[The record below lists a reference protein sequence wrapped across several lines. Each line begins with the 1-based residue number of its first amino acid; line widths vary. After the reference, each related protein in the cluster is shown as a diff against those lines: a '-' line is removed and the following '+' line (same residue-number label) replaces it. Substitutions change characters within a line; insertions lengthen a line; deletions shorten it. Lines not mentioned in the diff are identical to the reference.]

1 MFVADFLYVNYVYQN
16 GYLLIVMLTKDKYL
30 TTQLNFGPLFDSYI
44 RTPQESGSKNKTNNK
59 NKKIRIMKKIFF
71 AAVAAL
77 FFGINANAQS
87 VNENEATVADVVAE
101 LSQADALQF
110 IPMYQKMLTDIENV
124 CRTENDDNVKTA
136 KIDDLKDLYYDIF
149 SEILVTDQNDV
160 AINSISMEYIN
171 NRIAK

>member
-1 MFVADFLYVNYVYQN
+1 
-16 GYLLIVMLTKDKYL
+16 
-30 TTQLNFGPLFDSYI
+30 
-44 RTPQESGSKNKTNNK
+44 
-59 NKKIRIMKKIFF
+59 MKKIFF

-124 CRTENDDNVKTA
+124 CRTENDDDVKTA

-149 SEILVTDQNDV
+149 SQVLVTEQNDV
-160 AINSISMEYIN
+160 AINSISMDYIN

>member
-1 MFVADFLYVNYVYQN
+1 
-16 GYLLIVMLTKDKYL
+16 
-30 TTQLNFGPLFDSYI
+30 
-44 RTPQESGSKNKTNNK
+44 
-59 NKKIRIMKKIFF
+59 MKKIFF

-110 IPMYQKMLTDIENV
+110 IPMYQKMLTEIETV
-124 CRTENDDNVKTA
+124 CRTENNDDKKTA
-136 KIDDLKDLYYDIF
+136 QIETIKEVYTDMF
-149 SEILVTDQNDV
+149 SEILVTAQNEV
-160 AINSISMEYIN
+160 AMNSISMEYIN

>member
-1 MFVADFLYVNYVYQN
+1 
-16 GYLLIVMLTKDKYL
+16 
-30 TTQLNFGPLFDSYI
+30 
-44 RTPQESGSKNKTNNK
+44 
-59 NKKIRIMKKIFF
+59 MKKIFF

-77 FFGINANAQS
+77 LFGMSANAQS
-87 VNENEATVADVVAE
+87 VNDNEATVADVVAE

-149 SEILVTDQNDV
+149 SQVLVTDQNDV
-160 AINSISMEYIN
+160 AINSISIEYIN

>member
-1 MFVADFLYVNYVYQN
+1 
-16 GYLLIVMLTKDKYL
+16 
-30 TTQLNFGPLFDSYI
+30 
-44 RTPQESGSKNKTNNK
+44 
-59 NKKIRIMKKIFF
+59 MKKTII

-77 FFGINANAQS
+77 FIGFGANAQS
-87 VNENEATVADVVAE
+87 VNDNNATVNDVVAE

-124 CRTENDDNVKTA
+124 CRTENDDEVKTA

-149 SEILVTDQNDV
+149 SQVLVTEQNDV
-160 AINSISMEYIN
+160 AINSISMDYIN

>member
-1 MFVADFLYVNYVYQN
+1 
-16 GYLLIVMLTKDKYL
+16 
-30 TTQLNFGPLFDSYI
+30 
-44 RTPQESGSKNKTNNK
+44 
-59 NKKIRIMKKIFF
+59 MKKIFF

-110 IPMYQKMLTDIENV
+110 IPMYQQMLTEIETV
-124 CRTENDDNVKTA
+124 CRTENNDDKKTA
-136 KIDDLKDLYYDIF
+136 QIETIKEVYTDMF
-149 SEILVTDQNDV
+149 SEILVTAQNEV
-160 AINSISMEYIN
+160 AMNSISMEYIN

>member
-1 MFVADFLYVNYVYQN
+1 
-16 GYLLIVMLTKDKYL
+16 
-30 TTQLNFGPLFDSYI
+30 
-44 RTPQESGSKNKTNNK
+44 
-59 NKKIRIMKKIFF
+59 MKKIFF

-110 IPMYQKMLTDIENV
+110 IPMYQQMLTEIENV
-124 CRTENDDNVKTA
+124 CRTENNDDKKTA
-136 KIDDLKDLYYDIF
+136 KIEDIKDIYTDIF
-149 SEILVTDQNDV
+149 SQILVSDQNEV
-160 AINSISMEYIN
+160 AMNSVSMEYFN

>member
-1 MFVADFLYVNYVYQN
+1 
-16 GYLLIVMLTKDKYL
+16 
-30 TTQLNFGPLFDSYI
+30 
-44 RTPQESGSKNKTNNK
+44 
-59 NKKIRIMKKIFF
+59 MKKIFF

-110 IPMYQKMLTDIENV
+110 IPMYQQMLNEIETV
-124 CRTENDDNVKTA
+124 CRADINDAKKTA
-136 KIDDLKDLYYDIF
+136 KIEDIKEVYIDKF
-149 SEILVTDQNDV
+149 SEILVSEQNEV
-160 AINSISMEYIN
+160 AMNSISMEYIN

>member
-1 MFVADFLYVNYVYQN
+1 
-16 GYLLIVMLTKDKYL
+16 
-30 TTQLNFGPLFDSYI
+30 
-44 RTPQESGSKNKTNNK
+44 
-59 NKKIRIMKKIFF
+59 MKKIFF

-110 IPMYQKMLTDIENV
+110 IPMYQKMLTEIETV
-124 CRTENDDNVKTA
+124 CRTENNDDKKTA
-136 KIDDLKDLYYDIF
+136 QIETIKEVYTDMF
-149 SEILVTDQNDV
+149 SEILVTAQNEV
-160 AINSISMEYIN
+160 AINSVSMEYFN

>member
-1 MFVADFLYVNYVYQN
+1 
-16 GYLLIVMLTKDKYL
+16 
-30 TTQLNFGPLFDSYI
+30 
-44 RTPQESGSKNKTNNK
+44 
-59 NKKIRIMKKIFF
+59 MKKIFF

-110 IPMYQKMLTDIENV
+110 IPMYQQMLTEIESV
-124 CRTENDDNVKTA
+124 CRNENLNETKKTA
-136 KIDDLKDLYYDIF
+136 KIEDIKEVYTDLF
-149 SEILVTDQNDV
+149 SEILITDQNEV
-160 AINSISMEYIN
+160 AMNSVSMEYFN